1 MKLLR
6 GLYNNPLPEEGC
18 VATIGNF
25 DGVHLGHQEIVRRVV
40 ERASDLNLP
49 SVVVV
54 FEPQP
59 QEYFKGEQAPARL
72 MRFRDKYECLQN
84 YGLDYIC
91 VLQFNEK
98 FRALTAKAFIDQVL
112 VNHLKVKHL
121 VVGDDFRF
129 GGDRQGDFQALLN
142 AGEEFGFTVEN
153 SDTYKVEGTETQ
165 ARVSSTLVRVK
176 LADGEFDTV
185 ERLLGRPYTLS
196 GRVMYGQQ
204 LGRTIGFPT
213 ANIALRRKSNPL
225 KGVFALQVD
234 VMSGDHAGSYYGVAN
249 LGKKPS
255 VGEFD
260 ANLEIH
266 IFDFSGDIYGQRVQV
281 EFLKKIRN
289 EQKFES
295 LQALQEQIE
304 RDNVAAREFVAQL
317 NENEAKRL

>member
-6 GLYNNPLPEEGC
+6 GLINSPIPETAS

-25 DGVHLGHQEIVRRVV
+25 DGVHLGHQQIVRRVIEKAEELGV
-40 ERASDLNLP
+40 P

-72 MRFRDKYECLQN
+72 MRFRDKYACLSDL
-84 YGLDYIC
+84 GLDYLC
-91 VLQFNEK
+91 VLKFDAK
-98 FRALTAKAFIDQVL
+98 FRALTAKQFVDQVL
-112 VNHLKVKHL
+112 VGHLNVKHL
-121 VVGDDFRF
+121 VIGDDFRF
-129 GGDRQGDFQALLN
+129 GGDRQGDFSSLLK
-142 AGEEFGFTVEN
+142 AGEELGFGVEN
-153 SDTYKVEGTETQ
+153 SPTYSLAGG
-165 ARVSSTLVRVK
+165 ARVSSTLVRQK
-176 LADGEFDTV
+176 LAEGAFETV
-185 ERLLGRPYTLS
+185 QSLLARPYCMF

-213 ANIALRRKSNPL
+213 ANIALRRITNPL
-225 KGVFALQVD
+225 KGVFAVKVD
-234 VMSGDHAGSYYGVAN
+234 VLSGESAGAYYGVAN

-266 IFDFSGDIYGQRVQV
+266 IFDFSGDIYGQNLQV

-289 EQKFES
+289 EQKFDS
-295 LQALQEQIE
+295 VQALQKQIE

-317 NENEAKRL
+317 